1 MEGKG
6 RESGLEIGFG
16 FGFGFGFDG
25 REAEK
30 GFSFE
35 QSNQFVLNL
44 DTKRVLQYSTPSML

>member
-1 MEGKG
+1 MEGKGRG
-6 RESGLEIGFG
+6 RESGLEIE

-25 REAEK
+25 REGEK

-44 DTKRVLQYSTPSML
+44 DIKRVLQYSTPSML

>member
-6 RESGLEIGFG
+6 RESGLEIE
-16 FGFGFGFDG
+16 FGFGFDG

-35 QSNQFVLNL
+35 QSNQLVLNL